1 MFPLMI
7 PYPPATRLPAR
18 PLHAAAT
25 AFALALFCLLPFAFT
40 CNADAKATPDAKAD
54 AEAKPKS
61 KSKSPPK
68 SASARVL
75 KVLPHF
81 LDHQGRH
88 TVNPSLFDRDAYQ
101 FELRQ
106 KPELRSGMR
115 FDVLWKGIRG
125 TPSAVLRLQVEM
137 RGSKATAQN
146 PVVISQRVFATSDF
160 SQWTRMPVVGTDYES
175 LGELLSWRVSLWKD
189 QELVAE
195 QTSFLW

>member
-1 MFPLMI
+1 MPPMI
-7 PYPPATRLPAR
+7 SNPPAARRPAS
-18 PLHAAAT
+18 PLHITAVAA
-25 AFALALFCLLPFAFT
+25 ALALFCFLAFAF
-40 CNADAKATPDAKAD
+40 NASADSKAD
-54 AEAKPKS
+54 SKAASQTQPKS
-61 KSKSPPK
+61 K
-68 SASARVL
+68 SARVL

-88 TVNPSLFDRDAYQ
+88 TVNPSLFDRDSYQ

-125 TPSAVLRLQVEM
+125 TPSAVLKLQVEM

-146 PVVISQRVFATSDF
+146 PVVVSQRVFATSDF
-160 SQWTRMPVVGTDYES
+160 SQWTRLPVVGTDYEN
-175 LGELLSWRVSLWKD
+175 LGDLLSWRVSLWKD
-189 QELVAE
+189 EVLVAE